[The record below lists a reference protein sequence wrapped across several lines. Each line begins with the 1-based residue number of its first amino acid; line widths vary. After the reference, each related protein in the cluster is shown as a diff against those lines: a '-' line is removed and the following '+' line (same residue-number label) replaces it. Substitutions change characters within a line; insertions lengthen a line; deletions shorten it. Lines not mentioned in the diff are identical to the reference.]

1 MRSCSHD
8 DRANEEYDVGDE
20 QCPFSA
26 YLFRN
31 YSPII
36 STRRAICFTLSIP
49 ELTKEAKNGTEKGSR
64 LERRCNVTGDAVGI
78 GRRNIKVF
86 LETGASDCRPNE
98 CTIIAKAVYHRI
110 RTERMRFS

>member
-8 DRANEEYDVGDE
+8 HRANEEYDVGDE

-36 STRRAICFTLSIP
+36 STQRATYVAFSIP
-49 ELTKEAKNGTEKGSR
+49 GPTKEAKNGTEKGSR
-64 LERRCNVTGDAVGI
+64 LERRRNVTGDAVGI
-78 GRRNIKVF
+78 GRRNVKVF
-86 LETGASDCRPNE
+86 FETGASDCRPNE
-98 CTIIAKAVYHRI
+98 CTVIAKAVYHSV
-110 RTERMRFS
+110 RTDRMRF